1 MALAKGR
8 RGAKEVPIIEEV
20 KIEKFSVD
28 LWREKANL
36 VNELLIGAQMLY
48 LNNFTE
54 LLCK

>member
-8 RGAKEVPIIEEV
+8 RGAKEVPVIEEV